1 MRMSRAASAPRAALA
16 ATGLC
21 GHTNGSS
28 PMRARTWSSGSSS
41 ASPTG
46 CRTGGA
52 CAVSATPPGGSSIRP
67 SGTSETSTRT
77 MRCGTSAMWGRRWCM
92 PDVNVTIDGHKIAVP
107 AGTLVV
113 EAAKLVGIEIPVF
126 CYHHKLEPVG
136 ACRLCLVE
144 FSPGPPR
151 PQTACTTPVAEGM
164 VVRTQTAMAVQAR
177 ADILEFELVNHP
189 LDCPVCDKGGECPL
203 QDFTFRHG
211 YPTSRIDGPRLHFK
225 KPIPL
230 SQNIAL
236 DRERCVLCYRCTRYY
251 DEIAWEQEL
260 TVGQRGVQS
269 FITSQFDQPL
279 QSIFSGNIIDLCPV
293 GALTSRVWR
302 FESRPWDMT
311 HTASICSKCAVG
323 CNVNLWQRRGQLV
336 RVTSRENDD
345 IDEGWICDRGRFDYT
360 DVNDPSRLRTPRV
373 GGVRATWADA
383 LTAVASGIKGK
394 GSKLGISL
402 PKDLTNEEAFLFRR
416 LLDGPLKGAKV
427 KMHGRT
433 AIPAPASDLM
443 RIKDIDDARVIVV
456 VASDTEKDVP
466 IVNLRI
472 KKAVSKRGAKLIV
485 VNPEGVDLDRHP
497 GTVHVRHAP
506 GGAAAEVR
514 KLASHE
520 LLTMPGGPVAI
531 LFGDG
536 HGSEDINDLASACG
550 DLAEKV
556 GGKELALYR
565 GTNERGALAAGIA
578 GWDSLD
584 GVEALLSWG
593 PPPTAGIPSSVKFLA
608 AWDHLPRDGY
618 DRAVV
623 LPATTFAERQGS
635 YTNLEGTV
643 QFLRPPIDVPP
654 PLKEGWEVLCELG
667 AALGVALDYA
677 GILPIQRAI
686 GIQPPAQE
694 PVPEPVL
701 VGPAH
706 P

>member
-1 MRMSRAASAPRAALA
+1 MNA
-16 ATGLC
+16 
-21 GHTNGSS
+21 
-28 PMRARTWSSGSSS
+28 
-41 ASPTG
+41 
-46 CRTGGA
+46 
-52 CAVSATPPGGSSIRP
+52 
-67 SGTSETSTRT
+67 
-77 MRCGTSAMWGRRWCM
+77 TSARSWPV

-126 CYHHKLEPVG
+126 CYHHKLDPVG

-230 SQNIAL
+230 SENIAL

-251 DEIAWEQEL
+251 DEVAWEQEL
-260 TVGQRGVQS
+260 TTAQRGVQS

-311 HTASICSKCAVG
+311 NTPSVCSKCAVG
-323 CNVNLWQRRGQLV
+323 CNVTLWQRRGQLV

-345 IDEGWICDRGRFDYT
+345 IDDGWICDRGRFDYT
-360 DVNDPSRLRTPRV
+360 DVNDPERLRTPRIS
-373 GGVRATWADA
+373 GAKATWADA
-383 LTAVASGIKGK
+383 LTAVANGIKGK

-402 PKDLTNEEAFLFRR
+402 AQDITNEEAFLFRR

-433 AIPAPASDLM
+433 ALPAPAPTIETL
-443 RIKDIDDARVIVV
+443 RIKEIEDARVIVI
-456 VASDTEKDVP
+456 VASDTENDVP

-485 VNPEGVDLDRHP
+485 IHPDGVDLDRDP
-497 GTVHVRHAP
+497 DTVHIRNAP
-506 GGAAAEVR
+506 GSAAAEVR
-514 KLASHE
+514 KLASHR
-520 LLTMPGGPVAI
+520 LLKAPGGPVAI

-536 HGSEDINDLASACG
+536 HGSEEIVDLARSCQE
-550 DLAEKV
+550 LADAV
-556 GGKELALYR
+556 GGKLMPLYR
-565 GTNERGALAAGIA
+565 ATNERGALAAGVA

-593 PPPTAGIPSSVKFLA
+593 PPPTAGIPKTVKFMA
-608 AWDHLPRDGY
+608 AWDHLMRPGN
-618 DRAVV
+618 DRAAVV
-623 LPATTFAERQGS
+623 LPATTFAQRQGS

-643 QFLRPPIDVPP
+643 QFLRPPIEVDA
-654 PLKEGWEVLCELG
+654 PLKESWEVLTELG
-667 AALGVALDYA
+667 ATLGIDLDYA
-677 GILPIQRAI
+677 GIFAIQREAAAAI
-686 GIQPPAQE
+686 PTLAALAQPPATE
-694 PVPEPVL
+694 PAPEPVL
-701 VGPAH
+701 IGPAH

>member
-1 MRMSRAASAPRAALA
+1 
-16 ATGLC
+16 
-21 GHTNGSS
+21 
-28 PMRARTWSSGSSS
+28 
-41 ASPTG
+41 
-46 CRTGGA
+46 
-52 CAVSATPPGGSSIRP
+52 
-67 SGTSETSTRT
+67 
-77 MRCGTSAMWGRRWCM
+77 M
-92 PDVNVTIDGHKIAVP
+92 PDVNLTIDGHKIMVP
-107 AGTLVV
+107 AGTLIV
-113 EAAKLVGIEIPVF
+113 EAAKTVGIEIPVF
-126 CYHHKLEPVG
+126 CYHHKLDPVG
-136 ACRLCLVE
+136 ACRLCLVD
-144 FSPGPPR
+144 FTPGPPR

-164 VVRTQTAMAVQAR
+164 VVRTQSAMAVQAR

-251 DEIAWEQEL
+251 DEVAWEQEL
-260 TVGQRGVQS
+260 TVGERGVQS

-311 HTASICSKCAVG
+311 HSESICSKCAVG
-323 CNVNLWQRRGQLV
+323 CNVTMWQRRGQLV
-336 RVTSRENDD
+336 RITSRENDD

-360 DVNDPSRLRTPRV
+360 DVNDPSRLRTPMVR
-373 GGVRATWADA
+373 GARATWADA
-383 LTAVASGIKGK
+383 LSAVAAGIKGK
-394 GSKLGISL
+394 REKLGVSL
-402 PKDLTNEEAFLFRR
+402 PADLTNEEAFLFRR

-433 AIPAPASDLM
+433 AIPAPAGETM
-443 RIKDIDDARVIVV
+443 RIKDIDDARVIVI

-466 IVNLRI
+466 IVNLRV

-485 VNPEGVDLDRHP
+485 IHPDGVDLDRNPH
-497 GTVHVRHAP
+497 TVHIRNEK
-506 GGAAAEVR
+506 GSAAAEVR
-514 KLASHE
+514 KLATHD
-520 LLTMPGGPVAI
+520 LLQNPGGPVAI

-536 HGSEDINDLASACG
+536 HGSEEINELAIACG

-556 GGKELALYR
+556 GGKEMPLYR
-565 GTNERGALAAGIA
+565 ATNERGALALGVA

-584 GVEALLSWG
+584 GVTALLSWG
-593 PPPTAGIPSSVKFLA
+593 PPPTAGIPGSVRFLA
-608 AWDHLPRDGY
+608 VWDHLPRPEHA
-618 DRAVV
+618 RVTVV

-643 QFLRPPIDVPP
+643 QFLRPPVAVSP
-654 PLKEGWEVLCELG
+654 PLKEAWEALAELG
-667 AALGVALDYA
+667 LALGTNLDYP
-677 GILPIQRAI
+677 GIFPIQREAAAKF
-686 GIQPPAQE
+686 PALAALAQA
-694 PVPEPVL
+694 PSPEPEPARVL